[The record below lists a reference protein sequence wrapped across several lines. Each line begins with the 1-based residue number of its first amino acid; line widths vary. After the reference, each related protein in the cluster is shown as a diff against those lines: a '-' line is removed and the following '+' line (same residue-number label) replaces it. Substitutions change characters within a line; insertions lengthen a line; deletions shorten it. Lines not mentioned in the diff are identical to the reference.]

1 MEIPVEHGQLE
12 TVLREP
18 RGPIKGAAMVCHPH
32 PLQGGTMH
40 TRAVYRVA
48 QVLADINLVACR
60 FNFRGVCKS
69 TGVYDGGAGEQD
81 DARATLSWLEER
93 YPSTPLM
100 AGGFSFGSMVA
111 LKVGLKDPRVKALVG
126 FGVPVRLYD
135 YSFLKATAK
144 PTLLIQGSQDE
155 FGTAEELEQASA
167 TWGPAVTVETIQGA
181 DHYFNG
187 KIEQLKQAVADYFIK
202 GAGGKVL

>member
-18 RGPIKGAAMVCHPH
+18 RGPIRAAAIVCHPH

-40 TRAVYRVA
+40 TKAVYRVA
-48 QVLADINLVACR
+48 QALTELGVAACR
-60 FNFRGVCKS
+60 FNFRGVGRS
-69 TGVYDGGAGEQD
+69 TGTYGGGVGEKD
-81 DARATLSWLEER
+81 DATEALDWLGER
-93 YPSTPLM
+93 YPGVPLV

-111 LKVGLKDPRVKALVG
+111 LKVGSTDSRVSSLIG
-126 FGVPVRLYD
+126 FGVPVHLYD
-135 YSFLKATAK
+135 YGFLEAIEK

-155 FGTAEELEQASA
+155 FGTAQELEKTTGSFGPKITVA
-167 TWGPAVTVETIQGA
+167 TVVGA

-187 KIEQLKQAVADYFIK
+187 KIDQLKQAVSDYYNK
-202 GAGGKVL
+202 GDGGKIL